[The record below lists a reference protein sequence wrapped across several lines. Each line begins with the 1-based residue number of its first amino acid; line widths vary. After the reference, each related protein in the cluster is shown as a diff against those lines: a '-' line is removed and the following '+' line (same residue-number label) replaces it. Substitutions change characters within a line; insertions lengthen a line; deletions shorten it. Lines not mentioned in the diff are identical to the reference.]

1 MTNLFPSID
10 LSKSL
15 ELTMK
20 LVDLNVANFTTIV
33 EAQTAATTSFAELT
47 ATRVK
52 AAAEI
57 TDYGSLLG
65 FAQDQTKI
73 VQSNVEKLIAD
84 CKSSAEDTIAY
95 GKEVQQILNQST
107 KPVKASAKKAA

>member
-1 MTNLFPSID
+1 MTNSFPNTD
-10 LSKSL
+10 FSKSL
-15 ELTMK
+15 EISMK
-20 LVDLNVANFTTIV
+20 LVDLNVTKFTTIV
-33 EAQTAATTSFAELT
+33 EAQTAATTGFVELV

-57 TDYGSLLG
+57 KDYDSLLG

-73 VQSNVEKLIAD
+73 MQSNVEKLIAD

-95 GKEVQQILNQST
+95 GKEVQQILDQST